1 MTTIFII
8 IFTISLIY
16 LAVAS
21 RLLSYIQLLAV
32 QGILL
37 CGIAFLELK
46 QINAL
51 NLVFILTET
60 LIFKAAA
67 IPIFLQV
74 IIRRNN
80 ITREAEP
87 YVSNFFSL
95 LAMLVGVVL
104 SFLLAYSLSI
114 SHVNTIYFSA
124 SVSAIYA
131 GIFIIVTRRKI
142 ITHIMGYMVLENG
155 IFLLSLAVG
164 NEMPMIINSA
174 ILLDILTSVLVLGI
188 FVNKI
193 GNVFQGVEIA
203 KLSRLKD

>member
-1 MTTIFII
+1 MTAIFII

-21 RLLSYIQLLAV
+21 RLISYIQLLAV

-37 CGIAFLELK
+37 FGIAFLELK
-46 QINAL
+46 QVNAL
-51 NLVFILTET
+51 NLAFILTET

-104 SFLLAYSLSI
+104 SFLLAYSLHI

-164 NEMPMIINSA
+164 NEMPMIVNSA
-174 ILLDILTSVLVLGI
+174 ILLDIFTSVLVLGI

-193 GNVFQGVEIA
+193 GNVFQGVESA
-203 KLSRLKD
+203 KLARLKD

>member
-1 MTTIFII
+1 MTAIFII

-21 RLLSYIQLLAV
+21 RLISYIKLLAV

-37 CGIAFLELK
+37 FGIAFLELK
-46 QINAL
+46 QVNAL
-51 NLVFILTET
+51 NLAFILTET

-74 IIRRNN
+74 VIRRNN

-104 SFLLAYSLSI
+104 SFLLAYSLHV

-124 SVSAIYA
+124 SVSALYA

-164 NEMPMIINSA
+164 NEMPMIVNSA
-174 ILLDILTSVLVLGI
+174 ILLDIFTSVLVLGI

-193 GNVFQGVEIA
+193 GNVFQGVESA

>member
-37 CGIAFLELK
+37 FGIAFLELK

-67 IPIFLQV
+67 IPMFLQV
-74 IIRRNN
+74 VIRRNS

-95 LAMLVGVVL
+95 LAMLAGVVL
-104 SFLLAYSLSI
+104 SFLLAYSLHM
-114 SHVNTIYFSA
+114 SHVNNIYFSA

-164 NEMPMIINSA
+164 NEMPMIVNSA
-174 ILLDILTSVLVLGI
+174 ILLDIFTSVLVLGI

-193 GNVFQGVEIA
+193 GNVFQGVESA